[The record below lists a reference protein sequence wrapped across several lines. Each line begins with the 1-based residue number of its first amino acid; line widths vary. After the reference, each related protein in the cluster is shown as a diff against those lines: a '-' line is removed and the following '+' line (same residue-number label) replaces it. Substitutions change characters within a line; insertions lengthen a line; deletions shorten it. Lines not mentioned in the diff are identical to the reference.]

1 MKIVRLGDTE
11 SHLLFIFYIL
21 KYGNEDPYLKKQ
33 LSNVL
38 KNFTNW
44 LYTTAGYYD
53 KAVIGSQMNFDETA
67 FTKNY
72 FAFINHLEISIGG
85 CEKAQFYM
93 GENMMPLFNKY
104 KNDFFNKYNII
115 RIYKFI
121 NLNSYNK

>member
-1 MKIVRLGDTE
+1 MKIVRLGNTE
-11 SHLLFIFYIL
+11 SHLLFISYIL

-53 KAVIGSQMNFDETA
+53 KAVRGSQMNFDETA

-85 CEKAQFYM
+85 LRKSAILY
-93 GENMMPLFNKY
+93 G
-104 KNDFFNKYNII
+104 
-115 RIYKFI
+115 
-121 NLNSYNK
+121 